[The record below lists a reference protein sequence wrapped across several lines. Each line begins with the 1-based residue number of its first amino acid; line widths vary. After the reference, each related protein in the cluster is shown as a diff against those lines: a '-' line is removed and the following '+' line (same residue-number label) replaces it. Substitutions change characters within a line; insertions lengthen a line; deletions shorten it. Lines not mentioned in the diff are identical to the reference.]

1 MEDDEEIDS
10 DEADGIDE
18 DEEIDSDEAEGD
30 DDDDEDEEEDDVV
43 DDDEPPRR
51 KNNKARAKA
60 KSTAQNDSAE
70 AGGGSRVV
78 EDRRFGIYDARRY
91 RSEAE
96 NDAEAAAQAAKSGGK
111 AASGAKRKAPS
122 GGGGNKK
129 TAKTTPSDAD
139 HEIWYEKTSDAKAN
153 KATRAPQKKAA
164 ASRAP
169 AAPGSMPSWRRKR
182 AATRVTIGR
191 PVAGP
196 TSWAAIGQHI
206 INE

>member
-1 MEDDEEIDS
+1 MLKI
-10 DEADGIDE
+10 
-18 DEEIDSDEAEGD
+18 
-30 DDDDEDEEEDDVV
+30 
-43 DDDEPPRR
+43 
-51 KNNKARAKA
+51 
-60 KSTAQNDSAE
+60 
-70 AGGGSRVV
+70 
-78 EDRRFGIYDARRY
+78 DRRFGIYDARRY

-96 NDAEAAAQAAKSGGK
+96 NDAEAAAQAAKGGGK

-129 TAKTTPSDAD
+129 TAKTASDAN
-139 HEIWYEKTSDAKAN
+139 HEIWYEKTSGAKAS
-153 KATRAPQKKAA
+153 KARAPAKKA
-164 ASRAP
+164 ASRASAAS